1 MPLGIV
7 VARGLDE
14 CRAEVVPLDLDV
26 VEELGRDG
34 LAGAE
39 LGRLGERDV
48 VVEMAITRRRLLAGL
63 TKLHGREL
71 ADRLEHP
78 EAGLASGRLVGDE
91 ARVEQRLQRRRHVR
105 ARVGDSLDRVEGRAT
120 GEDGERAEDVRGRVV
135 EEAVAPVDRRAQRA
149 LPLGEVRCAPRQQRE
164 ALSEPLRGALGAEH
178 PHPRGRE
185 LDRERE
191 PVERP
196 ADPRDCVRVR
206 VGELEVG

>member
-7 VARGLDE
+7 FARRLDE
-14 CRAEVVPLDLDV
+14 RRAEVVPLDLDV
-26 VEELGRDG
+26 VEELGRDA

-39 LGRLGERDV
+39 LRRLGEGDE
-48 VVEMAITRRRLLAGL
+48 VVEMAIAGRRLLAGL
-63 TKLHGREL
+63 TKLHRREL

-78 EAGLASGRLVGDE
+78 EAGLAPGRLVGDE
-91 ARVEQRLQRRRHVR
+91 ARVEERLQRRRHVR
-105 ARVGDSLDRVEGRAT
+105 ARIRDGLDRVEGRST

-196 ADPRDCVRVR
+196 ADPRDGVRVR
-206 VGELEVG
+206 VA